1 MYNFFMFALE
11 LTITIYLGIF
21 RKEKSTIVKC
31 HLFWQAMY
39 TGASYTIFHLKW
51 TTLYY
56 KNEQIGF
63 SCDKPRIP
71 SKVCLRAEPVLSSS
85 WIYKDT
91 WDHCQ
96 LHIRTV
102 DMAKGASLLLR
113 YNGID
118 HISCCSCSLSD
129 CKLNA
134 IQTYT
139 ISPIP
144 ALKIETC
151 ENLSLLQSYQKNLWN
166 VWVSSTFVKKIRYF
180 V

>member
-1 MYNFFMFALE
+1 MSKLVSHVTNQEFQARSALGQS
-11 LTITIYLGIF
+11 LCSVHPGYI
-21 RKEKSTIVKC
+21 
-31 HLFWQAMY
+31 
-39 TGASYTIFHLKW
+39 
-51 TTLYY
+51 
-56 KNEQIGF
+56 
-63 SCDKPRIP
+63 RI
-71 SKVCLRAEPVLSSS
+71 
-85 WIYKDT
+85 
-91 WDHCQ
+91 HCQ

-144 ALKIETC
+144 ALKTETC
-151 ENLSLLQSYQKNLWN
+151 ENPSLLQSYQKNL
-166 VWVSSTFVKKIRYF
+166 
-180 V
+180 